1 MIIKFIIVKIVLL
14 TVITKSQE
22 GMAMRNIVNIKCR
35 DDLRKVVS
43 WNVRLS
49 EEDNNKGAPVI

>member
-1 MIIKFIIVKIVLL
+1 MAIFKFRIIKIVLL
-14 TVITKSQE
+14 AIIDKVKKAWLCVEMDRQTY
-22 GMAMRNIVNIKCR
+22 
-35 DDLRKVVS
+35 DLRKVVS